1 MSAAERPRFRHRV
14 RKPRQRAVSIV
25 VLLIAALLASAG
37 CQAFASPI
45 PTPAPSTP
53 LAELI
58 AFQQAEAATP
68 SPVPQAI
75 IDSADAEYLLL
86 TNIFE
91 RIAPS
96 VVNIDVVVAGSADGG
111 GAASS
116 GSGFVYDSAG
126 HIITNAHVVVDARDI
141 LVTYYDGSISDAE
154 VLGMDTYSDLAV
166 LRVEIEANL
175 LRPVTFGDSGRVR
188 VGERAVA
195 IGNPFG
201 LSTSMTVG
209 IVSGLGRQ
217 LPSAELIGASGPGF
231 ENPSIIQ
238 VDTDINPG
246 NSGGPLLNS
255 HGEVIGVNTAIR
267 TETGVFAG
275 VGFAVPSSTVLRVI
289 PELIADGRVDYAW
302 LGISTLPSE
311 NGLTVAALAEPLEL
325 PVETGVLVE
334 YVTPGSPAAAAGL
347 LGGTRVEAVRG
358 RDICAGGDIII
369 AVDGIAVETMDALV
383 AYLVAET
390 RPADMIRLTII
401 RGSQTFDIAVTLMAR
416 PDSLG
421 RTLECGG

>member
-1 MSAAERPRFRHRV
+1 MSTAERLRLRHRV
-14 RKPRQRAVSIV
+14 RPLRQRVLSLV
-25 VLLIAALLASAG
+25 VLLSLVAAAR
-37 CQAFASPI
+37 CQAFASPV

-58 AFQQAEAATP
+58 AFQQADAATP
-68 SPVPQAI
+68 SLVPQAI

-91 RIAPS
+91 RVAPS
-96 VVNIDVVVAGSADGG
+96 VVNIDVVVAGTATGVEDV
-111 GAASS
+111 SS

-126 HIITNAHVVVDARDI
+126 YIITNAHVVADARDI
-141 LVTYYDGSISDAE
+141 LVTYFDGRISEAE
-154 VLGMDTYSDLAV
+154 VVGVDTYSDLAV
-166 LRVEIEANL
+166 LRVEIEANH
-175 LRPVTFGDSGRVR
+175 LRPVTFGDSRRIR
-188 VGERAVA
+188 VGERAIA

-289 PELIADGRVDYAW
+289 PELIADGKVEYAW

-311 NGLTVAALAEPLEL
+311 NGLTAAALAEPLEL
-325 PVETGVLVE
+325 PVEAGVLVE

-347 LGGTRVEAVRG
+347 LGGMRVETVRG
-358 RDICAGGDIII
+358 RDICVGGDIII

-390 RPADMIRLTII
+390 RPADTIRLTII